1 MKDVVNILQEA
12 DVSDA
17 DWERLGLQLKI
28 KQSYLKT
35 ISKNRGE
42 ASLCMQDTIS
52 YWLQIDVDQS
62 WKKLADAVEKVIGK
76 VPAQHVLLKS
86 GKL

>member
-1 MKDVVNILQEA
+1 MNVLQEA

-28 KQSYLKT
+28 KPSCLKT

-52 YWLQIDVDQS
+52 MWLQNDVDQS
-62 WKKLADAVEKVIGK
+62 WKKLADAVEKVTGK
-76 VPAQHVLLKS
+76 VPAQHVLLKT